1 MANKKTVVEMYTE
14 IMAVEG
20 LTDEQREFLAKRIEL
35 TEKKNAKSASKP
47 TAQQIANEGIKQTIT
62 TVLGELGTPSTIKDM
77 QTYNAELGGL
87 SNQRLTSLLTQ
98 LVKAKQVVRTE
109 VKGKAHFA
117 MPSADTEDSW

>member
-20 LTDEQREFLAKRIEL
+20 LTDEQREFLAKRREL
-35 TEKKNAKSASKP
+35 TEKKNAKSAGKP
-47 TAQQIANEGIKQTIT
+47 TAQQIANEGIKQTII
-62 TVLGELGTPSTIKDM
+62 TVLGELGTPSTISEM
-77 QTYNAELGGL
+77 QTHSEALGGL

-98 LVKAKQVVRTE
+98 LAKADVIVRTE

-117 MPSADTEDSW
+117 LAPTED

>member
-47 TAQQIANEGIKQTIT
+47 TAQQIANEGIKQTII
-62 TVLGELGTPSTIKDM
+62 TVLGELGTPSTIGDM

-117 MPSADTEDSW
+117 MPSADTED

>member
-47 TAQQIANEGIKQTIT
+47 TAQQIANEGIKQR
-62 TVLGELGTPSTIKDM
+62 VLEVLAE
-77 QTYNAELGGL
+77 AELPMSVGDIADAVGVD
-87 SNQRLTSLLTQ
+87 SNQRMTALLTQ
-98 LVKAKQVVRTE
+98 LKNAEQVVRTE
-109 VKGKAHFA
+109 VKGKAYYGLPIA
-117 MPSADTEDSW
+117 EE

>member
-77 QTYNAELGGL
+77 QTYNAELGDL

-98 LVKAKQVVRTE
+98 LVKAEQVVRTE

-117 MPSADTEDSW
+117 MPTED

>member
-1 MANKKTVVEMYTE
+1 MANKKTVVEMYTG

-47 TAQQIANEGIKQTIT
+47 TAQQIANEGTKQTIL
-62 TVLGELGTPSTIKDM
+62 TVLTELNAPTTIGDM
-77 QTYNAELGGL
+77 QKYSAELNEL

-98 LVKAKQVVRTE
+98 LVKAEQVERTL

-117 MPSADTEDSW
+117 LPSTED

>member
-35 TEKKNAKSASKP
+35 TEKKNAKSANKP
-47 TAQQIANEGIKQTIT
+47 TAQQIANEITKQTIVQ
-62 TVLGELGTPSTIKDM
+62 VLGELATPSTIDDM
-77 QTYNAELGGL
+77 QKANASLGDL
-87 SNQRLTSLLTQ
+87 SNQRMSALLTQ
-98 LVKAKQVVRTE
+98 LVKAEQVERTL

-117 MPSADTEDSW
+117 LPSAED

>member
-47 TAQQIANEGIKQTIT
+47 TAQQIANEITKQTIVQ
-62 TVLGELGTPSTIKDM
+62 VLGELATPSTIDDM
-77 QTYNAELGGL
+77 QKANASLSDL
-87 SNQRLTSLLTQ
+87 SNQRMSALLTQ
-98 LVKAKQVVRTE
+98 LVKAEQVERTL

-117 MPSADTEDSW
+117 LPSAED

>member
-47 TAQQIANEGIKQTIT
+47 TAQQIANEITKQTIT
-62 TVLGELGTPSTIKDM
+62 TVLGELGVPSTIKDM
-77 QTYNAELGGL
+77 QTHNEALGDL

-98 LVKAKQVVRTE
+98 LVKAEQVVRTE

-117 MPSADTEDSW
+117 LPSADTED

>member
-47 TAQQIANEGIKQTIT
+47 TAQQVANEGIKDTIVQ
-62 TVLGELGTPSTIKDM
+62 VLGELGIPSTITDM
-77 QTYNAELGGL
+77 QKHSAELNEL
-87 SNQRLTSLLTQ
+87 SNQRITSLLTQ
-98 LVKAKQVVRTE
+98 LVKAEQVERTM

-117 MPSADTEDSW
+117 LPSTED

>member
-35 TEKKNAKSASKP
+35 TEKKNAKSANKP
-47 TAQQIANEGIKQTIT
+47 TAQQIANEITKQTIVQ
-62 TVLGELGTPSTIKDM
+62 VLGELATPSTIGDM
-77 QTYNAELGGL
+77 QKHSAELNDL
-87 SNQRLTSLLTQ
+87 SNQRISALLTQ
-98 LVKAKQVVRTE
+98 LVKAEQVERTM

-117 MPSADTEDSW
+117 LPSAEN

>member
-47 TAQQIANEGIKQTIT
+47 TAQQIANEITKQTIVQ
-62 TVLGELGTPSTIKDM
+62 VLGELGTPSTIKDM
-77 QTYNAELGGL
+77 QTYNTTLGDL

-98 LVKAKQVVRTE
+98 LVKAEQIVRTE

-117 MPSADTEDSW
+117 MPSTEE

>member
-35 TEKKNAKSASKP
+35 TEKKNAKSANKP
-47 TAQQIANEGIKQTIT
+47 TAQQIANEGTKQTILAVLTELNAPT
-62 TVLGELGTPSTIKDM
+62 TIGDM
-77 QTYNAELGGL
+77 QKHSAELNEL

-98 LVKAKQVVRTE
+98 LVKAEQIVRTE

-117 MPSADTEDSW
+117 LPSAED